1 MQEQECL
8 KLLSAKVI
16 VVLLIILQLALL
28 TINKRINKGIRR
40 KKAIR
45 KSKIIWKVLNFKH
58 IYNLNEFK
66 T

>member
-1 MQEQECL
+1 MHKSEDKKMQEQECL

-45 KSKIIWKVLNFKH
+45 KSKII
-58 IYNLNEFK
+58 
-66 T
+66 